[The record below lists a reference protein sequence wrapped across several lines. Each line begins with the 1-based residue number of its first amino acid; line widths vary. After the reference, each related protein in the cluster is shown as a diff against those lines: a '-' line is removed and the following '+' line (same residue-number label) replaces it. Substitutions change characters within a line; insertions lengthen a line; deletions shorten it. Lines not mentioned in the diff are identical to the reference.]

1 MKRNA
6 MNGGVRVLRD
16 EADVVQASMGQVEMT
31 IWLCV
36 MAVMASGMLVLLA
49 AVSN

>member
-6 MNGGVRVLRD
+6 MNGGVQVLRD

>member
-6 MNGGVRVLRD
+6 MNGGAQVLRN
-16 EADVVQASMGQVEMT
+16 EADIVQASMGQVEMT

-36 MAVMASGMLVLLA
+36 MAVMASGMLVFLA